1 MSRGEIFVLFAAVL
15 LVSFVFAGVG
25 YCEAVGT
32 AFTYQGRLIDANVAA
47 DGEYDLQFGLYDSN
61 SDGNQV
67 GGNIDVNDVDL
78 IDGYFTVELDFGDV
92 FDGEARWLEIGVRA
106 GDSSGAFTLLS
117 PRQELTATPYAQE
130 AENGVPKGFMILGST
145 REIPAGYSPIGIS
158 VISGGGD
165 SWETKAAM
173 PSARKNAAA
182 AAVGG
187 KIYVI
192 GGEYNMDNRW
202 LTVVEEYE
210 PETDTW
216 ATKASLPVGR
226 RFHTAAAVGGKI
238 YVFGGQNSSFG
249 TVSTTYEYDPVGDT
263 WTTKASMPTGRKY
276 AGAAAVDGKIYV
288 IGGQNS
294 SGTPV
299 ATNEEYDPAT
309 NTWATKAAMPT
320 ARQQLG
326 VASLGGKIY
335 AIGGYNDL
343 AENEEYDPVSD
354 SWTSKSVMPTGREY
368 LSVVS
373 VINRIYAIG
382 GMSTVR
388 LNTNEKYNPESDTW
402 SISAAIA
409 TFRSSLAAAVVD
421 GRVYAIGGDT
431 GGLTAIATNEEFSP
445 EIELLIY
452 MKD

>member
-1 MSRGEIFVLFAAVL
+1 MSRGEIFVLFAVVLFVAV
-15 LVSFVFAGVG
+15 VA
-25 YCEAVGT
+25 EAAPVGT
-32 AFTYQGRLIDANVAA
+32 GFTYQGRLIDANSAA

-67 GGNIDVNDVDL
+67 GGDIDVNDVDV
-78 IDGYFTVELDFGDV
+78 IDGYFTVELDFGGV
-92 FDGEARWLEIGVRA
+92 FDGEARWLAIGVRA
-106 GDSSGAFTLLS
+106 GESSGAFTLLS

-130 AENGVPKGFMILGST
+130 AENGVPRGFMILGST
-145 REIPAGYSPIGIS
+145 REAPAGYSSVEIS
-158 VISGGGD
+158 VISGGSD
-165 SWETKAAM
+165 IWETKAAM

-182 AAVGG
+182 AAVNG
-187 KIYVI
+187 KVYVI
-192 GGEYNMDNRW
+192 GGEYDMDNRW
-202 LTVVEEYE
+202 LTVVEEYDA
-210 PETDTW
+210 ETDTW
-216 ATKASLPVGR
+216 ATKASLPAGR

-276 AGAAAVDGKIYV
+276 AGAAVVDGKIYV
-288 IGGQNS
+288 IGGNNS

-299 ATNEEYDPAT
+299 AANEEYDPAT
-309 NTWATKAAMPT
+309 NTWATKAVMPT

-335 AIGGYNDL
+335 AIGGFNDRV
-343 AENEEYDPVSD
+343 ENEEYDPVSD

-402 SISAAIA
+402 SFSADIA

>member
-1 MSRGEIFVLFAAVL
+1 MVLFGAVVAEAAP
-15 LVSFVFAGVG
+15 
-25 YCEAVGT
+25 VGT

-47 DGEYDLQFGLYDSN
+47 DGEYDLRFGLYDAN

-67 GGNIDVNDVDL
+67 GGNIDVNDIDV
-78 IDGYFTVELDFGDV
+78 IDGYFTVELDFGGV

-106 GDSSGAFTLLS
+106 GDSNGVFTMLS

-130 AENGVPKGFMILGST
+130 AENGVPKGFMVFGST
-145 REIPAGYSPIGIS
+145 SEAPAGYSSVGIS
-158 VISGGGD
+158 VISGGSD

-182 AAVGG
+182 AAVNG

-192 GGEYNMDNRW
+192 GGEYDMDNRW
-202 LTVVEEYE
+202 LTVVEEYDA
-210 PETDTW
+210 ETDTW
-216 ATKASLPVGR
+216 ATKASLPAGR

-299 ATNEEYDPAT
+299 AANEEYDPAT
-309 NTWATKAAMPT
+309 NTWVTKAAMPT

-326 VASLGGKIY
+326 VAALGGKIY
-335 AIGGYNDL
+335 AIGGFNDRV
-343 AENEEYDPVSD
+343 ENEEYDPVSD
-354 SWTSKSVMPTGREY
+354 NWTSKSVMPTGREY

-402 SISAAIA
+402 SFSAAIA

>member
-1 MSRGEIFVLFAAVL
+1 MSRGEIFVLFAVVF
-15 LVSFVFAGVG
+15 LVSFVFAGAG

-32 AFTYQGRLIDANVAA
+32 EFTYQGRLIDANAAA

-67 GGNIDVNDVDL
+67 GGDIEVNDVDV
-78 IDGYFTVELDFGDV
+78 IDGYFTVELDFGGV
-92 FDGEARWLEIGVRA
+92 FDGEARWLEIGVRE
-106 GDSSGAFTLLS
+106 GDSSGDFTLLS

-145 REIPAGYSPIGIS
+145 SEVPAGYSPMGIS

-165 SWETKAAM
+165 SWETKTAM
-173 PSARKNAAA
+173 PSVRESAAA

-192 GGEYNMDNRW
+192 GGEYDTNDRW
-202 LTVVEEYE
+202 LTVVEEYDA
-210 PETDTW
+210 ETDTW
-216 ATKASLPVGR
+216 ATKAPLPAGR
-226 RFHTAAAVGGKI
+226 RSHTAAAVGGKI
-238 YVFGGQNSSFG
+238 YVFGGQNLSSE

-263 WTTKASMPTGRKY
+263 WATKASMPTGRRY
-276 AGAAAVDGKIYV
+276 AGAAAVDGRIYV
-288 IGGQNS
+288 IGGQDS
-294 SGTPV
+294 MDQVVG
-299 ATNEEYDPAT
+299 TNEEYDPVT

-320 ARQQLG
+320 AREKLG

-335 AIGGYNDL
+335 AIGGYDDL
-343 AENEEYDPVSD
+343 VENEEYDPVSD
-354 SWTSKSVMPTGREY
+354 SWTSKSVMPTGREC

-382 GMSTVR
+382 GMSTDR
-388 LNTNEKYNPESDTW
+388 LNTNEKYNPETDTW
-402 SISAAIA
+402 SSSEDMA
-409 TFRSSLAAAVVD
+409 TFRLGLVAAVVD
-421 GRVYAIGGDT
+421 GRVYVIGGDT
-431 GGLTAIATNEEFSP
+431 GSTTAIGTNEEFSP
-445 EIELLIY
+445 EVELLIY